1 MGPRKGTKGAGRLIF
16 PKSPSGIR
24 GLDEIVEGGLPTGRP
39 TLVCGIAGCGKT
51 LLAMEFLVRGAT
63 EYHEPGIFMSFE
75 ESAEDLIQNVASLG
89 FDLPKL
95 IDDKKIF
102 IDFVYFEKNEIEET
116 GEYDLE
122 PLFIRLGSAIDS
134 LGAKRVVLDT
144 VESLFSGL
152 SNESILRAEL
162 RRLFRWLKM
171 RGVTAI
177 ITGESG
183 AANSLTRHGLEE
195 YVSDCVIFLD
205 HRIDDQVST
214 RRMRVVKYRGSV
226 HGTNE
231 YPFLI
236 DKNGITVFPIT
247 SLTLDHR
254 VSEERI
260 STGIER
266 LDAMFEGKGFYRGSS
281 ILVSG
286 TPGTGKTSIAAS
298 FANATCR
305 DGKKC
310 LYFAFEES
318 PFQIARNMYSIGL
331 DLQKWVDAGLLQ
343 FHSSRP
349 SLFGL
354 ESHLAVMFTM
364 IRDFQ
369 PEVVVVDPIS
379 NLLSV
384 SDERNVQSM
393 FTRLIDYLKSRQI
406 TGLMTNLAHPGGEE
420 QTKAGISSLMDTW
433 ILLQLL
439 EANGERNRGLYVL
452 KSRGMAHSNQIREFI
467 LSRNGVTLIEPY
479 TGMGDVKTGS
489 ARYIQETID
498 MAEAKK
504 REDELGHWQ
513 RKLETRRKVIDA
525 QIAALQAEFETE
537 KSEFDQVLNQ
547 ERQLKH
553 IRQQEKKHL
562 GSLRENLK

>member
-1 MGPRKGTKGAGRLIF
+1 
-16 PKSPSGIR
+16 
-24 GLDEIVEGGLPTGRP
+24 
-39 TLVCGIAGCGKT
+39 
-51 LLAMEFLVRGAT
+51 
-63 EYHEPGIFMSFE
+63 
-75 ESAEDLIQNVASLG
+75 
-89 FDLPKL
+89 
-95 IDDKKIF
+95 
-102 IDFVYFEKNEIEET
+102 
-116 GEYDLE
+116 
-122 PLFIRLGSAIDS
+122 
-134 LGAKRVVLDT
+134 
-144 VESLFSGL
+144 
-152 SNESILRAEL
+152 
-162 RRLFRWLKM
+162 
-171 RGVTAI
+171 
-177 ITGESG
+177 
-183 AANSLTRHGLEE
+183 
-195 YVSDCVIFLD
+195 
-205 HRIDDQVST
+205 
-214 RRMRVVKYRGSV
+214 MRVVKYRGSV

-393 FTRLIDYLKSRQI
+393 FTRLIDYLKSQQI

>member
-1 MGPRKGTKGAGRLIF
+1 
-16 PKSPSGIR
+16 
-24 GLDEIVEGGLPTGRP
+24 
-39 TLVCGIAGCGKT
+39 
-51 LLAMEFLVRGAT
+51 MEFLVRGAT